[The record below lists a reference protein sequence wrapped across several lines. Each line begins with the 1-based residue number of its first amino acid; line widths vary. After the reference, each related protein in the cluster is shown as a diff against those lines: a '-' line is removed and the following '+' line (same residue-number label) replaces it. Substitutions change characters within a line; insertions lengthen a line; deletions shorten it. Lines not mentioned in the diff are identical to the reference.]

1 MWYWRWSMVTCSRCL
16 ILAYAFRLVT
26 WSSCARILANIFWH
40 MELNIS
46 MVICDKM
53 KLVLSVTSD
62 LLFKNLL
69 RQNIVQSLVSLFL
82 LMHVWYCSQY
92 FLLKRYLMSN
102 HHFDF
107 FYIYKKIICK
117 EAILCVVY
125 YVCDVHFVKDA
136 HQFILLVSKNAVFVG
151 KM

>member
-16 ILAYAFRLVT
+16 ILVHAFRLVT
-26 WSSCARILANIFWH
+26 WSSCARILAYIFWH

-46 MVICDKM
+46 MVICDKI
-53 KLVLSVTSD
+53 KLVLSVSSD

-69 RQNIVQSLVSLFL
+69 RQNIVQSLMSLFF
-82 LMHVWYCSQY
+82 LMFLYVWYSSQY

-107 FYIYKKIICK
+107 YIFIKKARKPFFVSYIMYVMC
-117 EAILCVVY
+117 ILW
-125 YVCDVHFVKDA
+125 
-136 HQFILLVSKNAVFVG
+136 
-151 KM
+151 KMHINISY